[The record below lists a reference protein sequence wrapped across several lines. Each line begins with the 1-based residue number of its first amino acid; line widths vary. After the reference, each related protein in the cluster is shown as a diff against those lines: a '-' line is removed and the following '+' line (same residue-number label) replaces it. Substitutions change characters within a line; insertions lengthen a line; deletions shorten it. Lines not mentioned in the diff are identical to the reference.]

1 MPDLIRIPFYF
12 FAAFTDRSVRIVVR
26 IFFFLFLRNI
36 FERDLRTCAYDAWML
51 CCDQVRVEKW
61 SKRKCSTPTFLSYIA
76 TCSWR
81 IVVESFSTRK
91 CSRLFDK
98 YRSFSEYRFLFA
110 DHSLTG
116 TNKIHG
122 RTSFLELSRKF
133 REHSS
138 QDDNNNNYNNLI
150 LQSFEHI

>member
-12 FAAFTDRSVRIVVR
+12 FAAFTDRSVRIGSLFE
-26 IFFFLFLRNI
+26 FFFFFFSETSSNEI
-36 FERDLRTCAYDAWML
+36 FVRARAWML
-51 CCDQVRVEKW
+51 CCDQLRVEKW

-122 RTSFLELSRKF
+122 RTSFLEFSRKF
-133 REHSS
+133 REHWS